1 VRIYETF
8 SSMQSYHLWVDDRGG
23 LRDCHFA
30 IYRRRDFSI
39 LSERV
44 LVAGVGSHCS
54 FVFKPEACAPVESCK
69 GHFMYC
75 ERRPFLATSSQA
87 VSKGFIQALKQAG
100 ARPGLVQ
107 RLEEES
113 RNLPSPWSRI
123 FRWLKERVSVDE
135 SVLAGE
141 PTFAGSRLPLRS
153 VGEMIHRHGQSAVE
167 ELAEDYPYL
176 TSEDMKNAECLTR
189 SMHAWRSDCL
199 EWRGRVLTGEHGHWC
214 NEWDLLPVD
223 ETCDEWPCS
232 CDVGKEFKRKSKIH
246 SAHERVIE
254 KHAETFRRLAEQE
267 PHVWLKPASS
277 LRGTRA
283 NLYLWK
289 VSKAIARARAT
300 SPVDNDFIVCAT
312 ERLKELK
319 ERVKRHHEESA
330 AELLGVNETSAP
342 EAEAEAEVEEVAS
355 SPPPSQQISFELN
368 LTDSI
373 AVETASKLYGLTPA
387 GLVRALL
394 VREAHRVARGE
405 PLNQE
410 IAAYV
415 ENERSISKL
424 ADARA
429 SELRKP

>member
-1 VRIYETF
+1 
-8 SSMQSYHLWVDDRGG
+8 MHLHIWFDDRGG

-30 IYRRRDFSI
+30 VYGKKDWSP

-44 LVAGVGSHCS
+44 LVAGVGSRCS
-54 FVFKPEACAPVESCK
+54 FVFRPEACSPVESCK

-75 ERRPFLATSSQA
+75 ERESFQAAAASSQA
-87 VSKGFIQALKQAG
+87 VSESFIQALKQAG
-100 ARPGLVQ
+100 ARPGFVR

-113 RNLPSPWSRI
+113 KNLPSTWSRI
-123 FRWLKERVSVDE
+123 LRWLKERVSVDE
-135 SVLAGE
+135 NVLAGE
-141 PTFAGSRLPLRS
+141 PTFAGSRLPLRA
-153 VGEMIHRHGQSAVE
+153 VGGMIHRHGQSAAK

-189 SMHAWRSDCL
+189 SAQAWHDDCL

-214 NEWDLLPVD
+214 NEWDLLPID

-232 CDVGKEFKRKSKIH
+232 CDVGKDFQRKLKVRD
-246 SAHERVIE
+246 AHERVIE

-267 PHVWLKPASS
+267 PHVWLEPASS
-277 LRGTRA
+277 LRETRA

-289 VSKAIARARAT
+289 VSKAIARARAA
-300 SPVDNDFIVCAT
+300 SPVDNDFIVRAT
-312 ERLKELK
+312 ERLKDLK

-330 AELLGVNETSAP
+330 AELLGVNTTFEP
-342 EAEAEAEVEEVAS
+342 EAEEEIFS
-355 SPPPSQQISFELN
+355 PSPPPPPQQIFLELN
-368 LTDSI
+368 LTDAI

-387 GLVRALL
+387 GLVRVLL

>member
-1 VRIYETF
+1 
-8 SSMQSYHLWVDDRGG
+8 M
-23 LRDCHFA
+23 
-30 IYRRRDFSI
+30 
-39 LSERV
+39 
-44 LVAGVGSHCS
+44 
-54 FVFKPEACAPVESCK
+54 
-69 GHFMYC
+69 
-75 ERRPFLATSSQA
+75 
-87 VSKGFIQALKQAG
+87 
-100 ARPGLVQ
+100 
-107 RLEEES
+107 
-113 RNLPSPWSRI
+113 
-123 FRWLKERVSVDE
+123 
-135 SVLAGE
+135 
-141 PTFAGSRLPLRS
+141 
-153 VGEMIHRHGQSAVE
+153 
-167 ELAEDYPYL
+167 
-176 TSEDMKNAECLTR
+176 
-189 SMHAWRSDCL
+189 
-199 EWRGRVLTGEHGHWC
+199 
-214 NEWDLLPVD
+214 
-223 ETCDEWPCS
+223 
-232 CDVGKEFKRKSKIH
+232 GKEFKRKSKIH

>member
-1 VRIYETF
+1 
-8 SSMQSYHLWVDDRGG
+8 MHLHIWFDDRGG

-30 IYRRRDFSI
+30 VYGKKDWSP

-54 FVFKPEACAPVESCK
+54 FVFRPEACSPVESCK

-75 ERRPFLATSSQA
+75 ERESFQAAAASSQA
-87 VSKGFIQALKQAG
+87 VSESFIQALKQAG
-100 ARPGLVQ
+100 ARPGFVR

-113 RNLPSPWSRI
+113 KNLPSTWSRI
-123 FRWLKERVSVDE
+123 LRWLKERVSVDE
-135 SVLAGE
+135 NVLAGE
-141 PTFAGSRLPLRS
+141 PTFAGSRLPLRA
-153 VGEMIHRHGQSAVE
+153 VGGMIHRHGQSAAK

-176 TSEDMKNAECLTR
+176 TTEDMKNAECLTR
-189 SMHAWRSDCL
+189 SAQAWRDDCL

-223 ETCDEWPCS
+223 ETCVEWPCS
-232 CDVGKEFKRKSKIH
+232 CDVGKDFQRKLKVRD
-246 SAHERVIE
+246 AHERVIE

-267 PHVWLKPASS
+267 PRVWLEPASS

-289 VSKAIARARAT
+289 VSKAIAKARAA
-300 SPVDNDFIVCAT
+300 SPVDSNFIWRAT

-319 ERVKRHHEESA
+319 GRVNE
-330 AELLGVNETSAP
+330 VNETSEP
-342 EAEAEAEVEEVAS
+342 EAEEEVEEVAS
-355 SPPPSQQISFELN
+355 SPPPQQQISLELN
-368 LTDSI
+368 LADAI

-410 IAAYV
+410 IEAYV
-415 ENERSISKL
+415 ENEHSIAKL
-424 ADARA
+424 ADTRA